1 MVLFCNNAPNSGL
14 IDYLIFSLKIPFVSC
29 LRRKEKL
36 QCLPLEDPEVSIET
50 LIFIREIIDNL
61 QLNISQDHAPV
72 YFLDLAP
79 KDLLAQHHPELEK
92 QEKRFVEILLK
103 MELALTVTN
112 VSKISVFLCY
122 MKKIL
127 LQAAIYNE

>member
-1 MVLFCNNAPNSGL
+1 M
-14 IDYLIFSLKIPFVSC
+14 SC